1 MNRSLDEIDQPL
13 LQNVRSGNSDAWAEV
28 VSQYQGRLTAFARRR
43 LHQRADA
50 DDVVQ
55 ETFLSLLKS
64 LDSFRGESS
73 LETWL
78 FQLLRRRIADAHRR
92 AGRDERVQLCL
103 SEMRSG
109 EPDQAAAASRTA
121 SAEMV
126 ASADQ
131 SASWYVRRAEQ
142 QQHHRRDLLRA
153 VIASTDRLKAES
165 RFRDLKVFDLLFFAQ
180 WKNQEIA
187 RELALEETA
196 VAVLKHRFIQRISQ
210 HLPDY
215 QERHDSAPGS
225 SDLLTAVWEEGRPGC
240 PKRTTLGKY
249 VLGTLTEDWDDF
261 VSFHVERLGCQ
272 YCAANLDDVS
282 AEINAATDRADVA
295 LRGRILESTI
305 GFLNE
310 RDAASRDR

>member
-13 LQNVRSGNSDAWAEV
+13 LRNVRSGNSDAWAEV

-78 FQLLRRRIADAHRR
+78 FQLLRRRIADALRR
-92 AGRDERVQLCL
+92 ADRDERFQLCL

-109 EPDQAAAASRTA
+109 EPAPAAAAPMT
-121 SAEMV
+121 

-142 QQHHRRDLLRA
+142 QQRSRRDLLRA

-210 HLPDY
+210 HLPGD
-215 QERHDSAPGS
+215 QESSDAVPGS

-272 YCAANLDDVS
+272 YCVANLDDVS

-305 GFLNE
+305 GFLKE
-310 RDAASRDR
+310 CDAASRDR